1 MEVVSTSHL
10 VSSEIEKQQQLV
22 IFKPWLGILLLYD
35 MNWWEAKR
43 EPMHVS
49 KHEAIRSFMMAELK
63 AHPKNDI
70 YTKQQNQNRPAI
82 SWKKNI
88 VLF

>member
-1 MEVVSTSHL
+1 
-10 VSSEIEKQQQLV
+10 
-22 IFKPWLGILLLYD
+22 

-63 AHPKNDI
+63 AHPKNGI